1 MRRLSNNHIKGIIC
15 IIASA
20 FFFSLMS
27 LLVRLAGD
35 LPTMEKAFFRN
46 AIAAIMAVILLART
60 PEKFYVR
67 RESWPDLLLRSA
79 FGTMGVIF
87 NFWAIDHIAIA
98 DASVLNKMSPFFAI
112 IMSVFILKEK
122 ASRRD
127 WIVVAVA
134 FFGAALVIKPTAGI
148 ASLPALVGLASGFGA
163 GTAYTYVRKLGR
175 SGERGPVIIM
185 VFSLFSCLVCLPF
198 MIFDFHP
205 MTAMQL
211 LILLGAG
218 MAAMGGQLTITAA
231 YTFAPSKEIS
241 VFDYTNVIF
250 TSMWGMLAFG
260 ELPDRISICGY
271 IIIILMA
278 VLKWYSALSKEHK
291 E

>member
-112 IMSVFILKEK
+112 IMSKSTSGSLAKVLISYSYKVCKTITLPKCRLLAIFKILFYLLVLTFKFGVFFLV
-122 ASRRD
+122 SN
-127 WIVVAVA
+127 
-134 FFGAALVIKPTAGI
+134 ALT
-148 ASLPALVGLASGFGA
+148 
-163 GTAYTYVRKLGR
+163 
-175 SGERGPVIIM
+175 GE
-185 VFSLFSCLVCLPF
+185 SLF
-198 MIFDFHP
+198 
-205 MTAMQL
+205 TR
-211 LILLGAG
+211 
-218 MAAMGGQLTITAA
+218 
-231 YTFAPSKEIS
+231 FANSS
-241 VFDYTNVIF
+241 
-250 TSMWGMLAFG
+250 L
-260 ELPDRISICGY
+260 R
-271 IIIILMA
+271 
-278 VLKWYSALSKEHK
+278 
-291 E
+291 